1 MEDIERLKEI
11 VVPIAEKHG
20 VARMSLFGSRARGEE
35 RPGSD
40 YDFWI
45 ACGRLRGLFA
55 LGGLLCDLEDALG
68 TRVDIIADTCHD
80 PEIMQEVRNDAVL
93 LYEQAG

>member
-1 MEDIERLKEI
+1 MEDIERLKKI

-45 ACGRLRGLFA
+45 ACGSFSPSAGCSVTWRTPWERGLIS
-55 LGGLLCDLEDALG
+55 LL
-68 TRVDIIADTCHD
+68 TRATTRRLC
-80 PEIMQEVRNDAVL
+80 RR
-93 LYEQAG
+93 